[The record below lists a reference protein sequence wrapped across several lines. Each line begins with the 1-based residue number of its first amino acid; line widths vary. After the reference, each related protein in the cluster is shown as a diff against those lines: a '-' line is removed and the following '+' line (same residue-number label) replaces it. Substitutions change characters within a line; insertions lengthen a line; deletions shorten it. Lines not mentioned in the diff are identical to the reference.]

1 MVQLQRLYPGVMD
14 RGVVAKSRGR
24 DIAGLLKWVSFQIN
38 RQAFFEGRGFP

>member
-24 DIAGLLKWVSFQIN
+24 DIAVLLKWVSFQIKP
-38 RQAFFEGRGFP
+38 ASLF